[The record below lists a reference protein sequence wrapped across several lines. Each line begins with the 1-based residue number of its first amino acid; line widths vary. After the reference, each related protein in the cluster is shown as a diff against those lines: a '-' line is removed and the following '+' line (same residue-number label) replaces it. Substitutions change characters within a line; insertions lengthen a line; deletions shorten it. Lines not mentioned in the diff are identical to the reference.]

1 MKQFSS
7 LIFGGDGI
15 VVGQLWLVCQQIQEK
30 NRM

>member
-7 LIFGGDGI
+7 LIFGGDAI

-30 NRM
+30 K